1 MDKKTI
7 MTMKKTFDDIMH
19 TTEDGS
25 VEFWYA
31 RELMEC
37 LGYATWRRFKEA
49 IERAKES
56 CESAGIEVSD
66 HFAGTGKMIDLPK
79 GAKREVDDIMLT
91 RYACY
96 LIAQNGDPRKEEIA
110 FAQSYFAV
118 QTRKQEL
125 IEERIAYIERTEARG
140 KLRESEKRLSQNIYE
155 RGVDDAG
162 FGRIRSRGDQA
173 LFGGKSTQDMK
184 KKLGVSDK
192 RPLADFLPT
201 LTIAAKNLAT
211 EMTNYNVEEK
221 DLQGEGA
228 ITTEHVQNNLSVRE
242 ILGTRGIKPEELPP
256 SEDIKKLE
264 RRVKSQEKKLAK
276 ESGKLPQDG
285 E

>member
-7 MTMKKTFDDIMH
+7 MTMKKTFDDIVH

-56 CESAGIEVSD
+56 CESAGIPIVD
-66 HFAGTGKMIDLPK
+66 HFAEVGKMIEVAK
-79 GAKREVDDIMLT
+79 GAKRKIQDYMLT

-96 LIAQNGDPRKEEIA
+96 LIAQNGDSKKEEIA

-125 IEERIAYIERTEARG
+125 IEERIAYIERAQARNRL
-140 KLRESEKRLSQNIYE
+140 KESEKT
-155 RGVDDAG
+155 
-162 FGRIRSRGDQA
+162 A
-173 LFGGKSTQDMK
+173 LHS
-184 KKLGVSDK
+184 V
-192 RPLADFLPT
+192 
-201 LTIAAKNLAT
+201 LT
-211 EMTNYNVEEK
+211 
-221 DLQGEGA
+221 
-228 ITTEHVQNNLSVRE
+228 
-242 ILGTRGIKPEELPP
+242 
-256 SEDIKKLE
+256 
-264 RRVKSQEKKLAK
+264 
-276 ESGKLPQDG
+276 
-285 E
+285 